1 MTSSCASRE
10 LKEDSPLI
18 KHENILYGVIFL
30 NTLITV
36 MNTSMF
42 NVALPNISDH
52 FQINAG
58 SASLIVSSYSI
69 VFALSAILF
78 TKFSSSIPIRI
89 LLTVGIVLLSIG
101 SLIGMLSNS
110 FPLLIAARVIQA
122 LGASSISALSIIIT
136 TRYIPTHRRGKR
148 LGLVASAVTLGFG
161 LGPLVGGVLTQF
173 LGWEYLF
180 AISLIALIGIPFYLT
195 LLPFE
200 TGVKEVFDYNG
211 MLLFFV
217 AVVLLLSGITYS
229 WIFIP
234 LSVLVMCLYFVH
246 INRHEFPF
254 MQPSLLKEKSFL
266 IIIGIGFI
274 IFFINFSI
282 IFLLPLILTRFFE
295 VGNTA
300 LIGLILLPGAL
311 TASIVSIFVGK
322 AADQFGAKKVMFFGT
337 LFMPI
342 AAVIASLFG
351 NTSILFIILIFSV
364 SSSSFV
370 CITTSLPNILTE
382 KLPANQLTT
391 GIGTLQ
397 LFQYIGGGIGV
408 TITGKLITLFKD
420 IQLGNNEY
428 IFVFSTLF
436 IISLVAFTLS
446 TIFLR
451 SGKIQRKIIL

>member
-1 MTSSCASRE
+1 
-10 LKEDSPLI
+10 
-18 KHENILYGVIFL
+18 
-30 NTLITV
+30 

-42 NVALPNISDH
+42 NVALPDISNQ

-78 TKFSSSIPIRI
+78 SKFSSLIPIKI
-89 LLTVGIVLLSIG
+89 LLTVGVVLLSVG
-101 SLIGMLSNS
+101 SLIGMLAVS

-122 LGASSISALSIIIT
+122 LGASAISALSIIIT
-136 TRYIPTHRRGKR
+136 TKYIPPHRRGKR

-161 LGPLVGGVLTQF
+161 FGPLAGGLLTQF

-180 AISLIALIGIPFYLT
+180 GVSLIALIGIPFYLT

-200 TGVKEVFDYNG
+200 MGVKEVFDYSG
-211 MLLFFV
+211 MLLFF
-217 AVVLLLSGITYS
+217 AAIVLLLSGISYS

-234 LSVLVMCLYFVH
+234 LSFLVMFFYILH
-246 INRHEFPF
+246 INRHEYPF
-254 MQPSLLKEKSFL
+254 MQPSLLKDKSFL
-266 IIIGIGFI
+266 RIIGIGFI

-282 IFLLPLILTRFFE
+282 LFMLPLILARSYE

-300 LIGLILLPGAL
+300 LIGLILFPGAFI
-311 TASIVSIFVGK
+311 ASVVSIFVGR
-322 AADQFGAKKVMFFGT
+322 AADQFGPKKVMFFGT

-342 AAVIASLFG
+342 ACIIGSLFG
-351 NTSILFIILIFSV
+351 NTSIIFIILAFSV

-382 KLPANQLTT
+382 KLPISQLTT

-408 TITGKLITLFKD
+408 TVSGKLITFIND
-420 IQLGNNEY
+420 ISPSNNEY
-428 IFVFSTLF
+428 IIVFSILF
-436 IISLVAFTLS
+436 VISIFGFILS
-446 TIFLR
+446 SIFFKSQLIKIFLV
-451 SGKIQRKIIL
+451 KNK

>member
-1 MTSSCASRE
+1 
-10 LKEDSPLI
+10 
-18 KHENILYGVIFL
+18 
-30 NTLITV
+30 
-36 MNTSMF
+36 
-42 NVALPNISDH
+42 
-52 FQINAG
+52 
-58 SASLIVSSYSI
+58 
-69 VFALSAILF
+69 
-78 TKFSSSIPIRI
+78 
-89 LLTVGIVLLSIG
+89 
-101 SLIGMLSNS
+101 
-110 FPLLIAARVIQA
+110 
-122 LGASSISALSIIIT
+122 
-136 TRYIPTHRRGKR
+136 
-148 LGLVASAVTLGFG
+148 
-161 LGPLVGGVLTQF
+161 
-173 LGWEYLF
+173 
-180 AISLIALIGIPFYLT
+180 
-195 LLPFE
+195 
-200 TGVKEVFDYNG
+200 

-246 INRHEFPF
+246 INRHEFPLNL
-254 MQPSLLKEKSFL
+254 QPSLLKEKKSFL

-451 SGKIQRKIIL
+451 SGKIQRKFIL